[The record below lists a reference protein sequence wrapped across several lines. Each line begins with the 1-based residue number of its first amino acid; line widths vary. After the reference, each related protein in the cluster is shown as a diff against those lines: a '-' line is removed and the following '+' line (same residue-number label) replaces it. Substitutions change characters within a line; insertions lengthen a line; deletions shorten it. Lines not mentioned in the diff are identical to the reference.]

1 LTDTAVVA
9 SSPAIAPAAE
19 KPPAKLDDIML
30 AMDVVDTLRHDQK
43 ITERELAE
51 GEREEDLIER
61 LREIYRNQGITV
73 PDEILRQGVKA
84 LREERFVYKPP
95 RESFSIKLARL
106 YVTRGVWGKWA
117 LGAIAAL
124 AIGTGALAYQNQA
137 ARTELTHTLPAAIER
152 VVADINR
159 DSSVEAVRARIAGI
173 ATDGQTAA
181 RDGNA
186 AAARQAVT
194 ELERLRDEVRTEY
207 DVRIISRPG
216 ESTGVWRRPR
226 RNPNAMNY
234 YLIVEAIGRDGRP
247 LSRAVTSEEDGQT
260 KVVTKWGVR
269 VPESLYRQVEADK
282 RDDGIVQN
290 AILGRKQ
297 RGQLEP
303 TWRETLPGGAITS
316 W

>member
-1 LTDTAVVA
+1 MTDTAVA
-9 SSPAIAPAAE
+9 AAPAAPAAE
-19 KPPAKLDDIML
+19 KPPAQLDDIML

-51 GEREEDLIER
+51 GDREEDLIER
-61 LREIYRNQGITV
+61 LRTIYRNQGIAV

-95 RESFSIKLARL
+95 ADSFSMKLARL
-106 YVTRGVWGKWA
+106 YVTRGRWGKWA
-117 LGAIAAL
+117 LAAVA
-124 AIGTGALAYQNQA
+124 AIGIGIGTLSYQGYA
-137 ARTELTHTLPAAIER
+137 ARTELTQTIPAAIER
-152 VVADINR
+152 IAADINR
-159 DSSVEAVRARIAGI
+159 DATVDAVRQRVAALV
-173 ATDGQTAA
+173 TDGQTAA
-181 RDGNA
+181 RDGKA
-186 AAARQAVT
+186 EAARAAVAD
-194 ELERLRDEVRTEY
+194 LERLRDDVRSEY
-207 DVRIISRPG
+207 DVRIVSRPG

-234 YLIVEAIGRDGRP
+234 YLIVEAIGRDGRA
-247 LSRAVTSEEDGQT
+247 LSRAITSEEDSAT
-260 KVVTKWGVR
+260 RVVTKWGIR

-290 AILGRKQ
+290 NILGRKA

-303 TWRETLPGGAITS
+303 TWREALPGGAITS

>member
-1 LTDTAVVA
+1 MTDTAVA
-9 SSPAIAPAAE
+9 AAPAAPAAE
-19 KPPAKLDDIML
+19 KPPAQLDDIML

-51 GEREEDLIER
+51 GDREEDLIER
-61 LREIYRNQGITV
+61 LRTIYRNQGIAV

-95 RESFSIKLARL
+95 ADSFSMKLARL
-106 YVTRGVWGKWA
+106 YVTRGRWGKWA
-117 LGAIAAL
+117 LAAV
-124 AIGTGALAYQNQA
+124 AAVGIGIGTLSYQGYA
-137 ARTELTHTLPAAIER
+137 ARTELTQTIPAAIER
-152 VVADINR
+152 IAADINR
-159 DSSVEAVRARIAGI
+159 DATVDAVRQRVAALV
-173 ATDGQTAA
+173 TDGQTAA
-181 RDGNA
+181 RDGKA
-186 AAARQAVT
+186 EAARAAVAD
-194 ELERLRDEVRTEY
+194 LERLRDDVRSEY
-207 DVRIISRPG
+207 DVRIVSRPG

-234 YLIVEAIGRDGRP
+234 YLIVEAIGRDGRA
-247 LSRAVTSEEDGQT
+247 LSRAITSEEDSAT
-260 KVVTKWGVR
+260 RVVTKWGIR

-290 AILGRKQ
+290 NILGRKA

-303 TWRETLPGGAITS
+303 TWREALPGGAITS

>member
-1 LTDTAVVA
+1 MTDTAVA
-9 SSPAIAPAAE
+9 APPAAPEAE
-19 KPPAKLDDIML
+19 KQSAKLDDIML

-43 ITERELAE
+43 ITDRELAE
-51 GEREEDLIER
+51 GDREEDLIER
-61 LREIYRNQGITV
+61 LRTIYKNQGIAV

-84 LREERFVYKPP
+84 LREERFVYRPP
-95 RESFSIKLARL
+95 ADSLSVKLARL
-106 YVTRGVWGKWA
+106 YVTRGRWGKWA
-117 LGAIAAL
+117 LGALAAIV
-124 AIGTGALAYQNQA
+124 IGFGYLSYQGYA
-137 ARTELTHTLPAAIER
+137 ARTELTQTIPAAIER
-152 VVADINR
+152 ISADINR
-159 DSSVEAVRARIAGI
+159 EATADAVRQRVAALVS
-173 ATDGQTAA
+173 DGQIAA
-181 RDGNA
+181 RDGKA
-186 AAARQAVT
+186 EAARAAVAD
-194 ELERLRDEVRTEY
+194 LERLRDDVRSEY

-216 ESTGVWRRPR
+216 ESTGIWRRPR

-247 LSRAVTSEEDGQT
+247 LSRSITSEEDGST

-290 AILGRKQ
+290 AILGRKP
-297 RGQLEP
+297 RGQIEP

>member
-1 LTDTAVVA
+1 MTDTAVA
-9 SSPAIAPAAE
+9 AAPAAPAAE
-19 KPPAKLDDIML
+19 KPPAQLDDIML

-51 GEREEDLIER
+51 GDREEDLIER
-61 LREIYRNQGITV
+61 LRTIYRNQGIAV

-95 RESFSIKLARL
+95 ADSFSMKLARL
-106 YVTRGVWGKWA
+106 YVTRGRWGKWA
-117 LGAIAAL
+117 LAAV
-124 AIGTGALAYQNQA
+124 AAVGIGIGTVSYQGYA
-137 ARTELTHTLPAAIER
+137 ARTELTQTIPAAIER
-152 VVADINR
+152 IAADINR
-159 DSSVEAVRARIAGI
+159 DATVDAVRQRVAALV
-173 ATDGQTAA
+173 TDGQTAA
-181 RDGNA
+181 RDGKA
-186 AAARQAVT
+186 EAARAAVAD
-194 ELERLRDEVRTEY
+194 LERLRDDVRSEY
-207 DVRIISRPG
+207 DVRIVSRPG

-234 YLIVEAIGRDGRP
+234 YLIVEAIGRDGRA
-247 LSRAVTSEEDGQT
+247 LSRAITSEEDSAT
-260 KVVTKWGVR
+260 RVVTKWGIR

-290 AILGRKQ
+290 NILGRKA

-303 TWRETLPGGAITS
+303 TWREALPGGAITS

>member
-1 LTDTAVVA
+1 MTDTAVASPVA
-9 SSPAIAPAAE
+9 PPVVEQQSS
-19 KPPAKLDDIML
+19 KLDDIML

-51 GEREEDLIER
+51 GDREVDLIER
-61 LREIYRNQGITV
+61 LRDIYRKQGIDV

-95 RESFSIKLARL
+95 RDSLSVKLARL
-106 YVTRGVWGKWA
+106 YVTRGTWGKWA
-117 LGAIAAL
+117 LGALAAL
-124 AIGTGALAYQNQA
+124 AIGAGVLSYQGYV
-137 ARTELTHTLPAAIER
+137 ARTELTQTIPAAITR
-152 VVADINR
+152 LSADINR
-159 DSSVEAVRARIAGI
+159 EATADAVRARVA
-173 ATDGQTAA
+173 ALVTDGTIAA
-181 RDGNA
+181 RDGKA
-186 AAARQAVT
+186 EAARAAVAD
-194 ELERLRDEVRTEY
+194 LERLRDDVRMEY
-207 DVRIISRPG
+207 DVRIVSRPG

-247 LSRAVTSEEDGQT
+247 LSRSITSEEDAT
-260 KVVTKWGVR
+260 TRVVTKWGVR

-290 AILGRKQ
+290 AILGRKL

-303 TWRETLPGGAITS
+303 TWREALPGGAITS